1 MSESTAAESPENE
14 TQPRQK
20 TRAIILRTAAAV
32 GAAALLFLLDGAA
45 NQHEWAVGWLRRYEK
60 FSPFTL
66 LALISLERLAV
77 AFVLFLPFA
86 VIDKLR
92 KAPEEPKKP
101 EKSLLRKCIVDPIQ
115 STLLYAAPILVMK
128 LAGAGMGTQ
137 ALAAA
142 CVFTAAKC
150 KKPKFLL
157 MVAPS
162 LYMGFAFAHWANSSW
177 LLAIGMTTF
186 AAAVIQY
193 TTFRMLFL
201 SAVNSVGMLIMTPIE
216 AVKRWRSFAAA
227 VLVGGLCIWSGA
239 GGWLVEWFQ
248 GRYAEYS
255 PWPFCLLIS
264 LEGNAASVPF
274 WFLANFAVIFI
285 GGRTKP
291 KRGKKP
297 KKDRKDG
304 NETNEKPKKDRK
316 DENKTDGK
324 PKNDKKEEIEFTHD
338 KAFYLPMVFA
348 PIGETLFFQALP
360 IALLS
365 AAGFS
370 AGTQFIVSAALFA
383 WAHYVDHVGKGVG
396 AGIPGG
402 VYLGYPFVRW
412 YPDSLWRAFWITAVS
427 HSLHNLFAVI
437 ADKTPIYRKI
447 DRAVDRFAERLK
459 RRMLGGKKDEPREE

>member
-1 MSESTAAESPENE
+1 MSEPTAAESPENE

-20 TRAIILRTAAAV
+20 TREIILRTAAAV

-177 LLAIGMTTF
+177 LLAVGMTSLGF
-186 AAAVIQY
+186 AVAEESLRLLAYSLGDAAAV
-193 TTFRMLFL
+193 LVV
-201 SAVNSVGMLIMTPIE
+201 APIE
-216 AVKRWRSFAAA
+216 AVKQWRSFAVFTLIAA
-227 VLVGGLCIWSGA
+227 ALIWSGA
-239 GGWLVEWFQ
+239 GDWMVEWFQ
-248 GRYAEYS
+248 GRYGRHS
-255 PWPFCLLIS
+255 PWAFCWRIS
-264 LEGNAASVPF
+264 LEHSIASVPF
-274 WFLANFAVIFI
+274 WYLGTIAAVFFKK
-285 GGRTKP
+285 RSKP
-291 KRGKKP
+291 QNENNMESDEKEGADGKL
-297 KKDRKDG
+297 
-304 NETNEKPKKDRK
+304 
-316 DENKTDGK
+316 DENNSPNNKQDAGQ
-324 PKNDKKEEIEFTHD
+324 NREIGFSFEFPPESPYD
-338 KAFYLPMVFA
+338 ENAASILIA
-348 PIGETLFFQALP
+348 PVAETLSFQAVP
-360 IALLS
+360 IALLG
-365 AAGFS
+365 AAGAS
-370 AGTQFIVSAALFA
+370 LGAQLIVSAALFA
-383 WAHYVDHVGKGVG
+383 WLHYLNSIKKGIG
-396 AGIPGG
+396 AGILGG

-412 YPDSLWRAFWITAVS
+412 HSASYWTAFWVTAVS
-427 HSLHNLFAVI
+427 HSLRNLFSTAAHQFQIYKASQKAV
-437 ADKTPIYRKI
+437 RK
-447 DRAVDRFAERLK
+447 FARRLK
-459 RRMLGGKKDEPREE
+459 KRLFGEKNNGQ